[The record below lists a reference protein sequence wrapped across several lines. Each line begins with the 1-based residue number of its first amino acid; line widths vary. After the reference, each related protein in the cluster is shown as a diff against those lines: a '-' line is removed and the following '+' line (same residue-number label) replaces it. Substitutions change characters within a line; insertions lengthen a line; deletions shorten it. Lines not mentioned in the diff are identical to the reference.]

1 MIRKISQKALFP
13 EEKIHRAELKLEENE
28 YYLPQPNSKSY
39 KPAKEDDR
47 DKASLKVS
55 RKTSHNGPLRTYSI
69 ALFKPETPVN

>member
-13 EEKIHRAELKLEENE
+13 EEKPQRAELKLEENE

-39 KPAKEDDR
+39 KPAKDEDR

-69 ALFKPETPVN
+69 ALFKPETPAN